1 MNMITIIPS
10 GRNDL
15 MEVEVT
21 GDYTKDDMKEFEKAF
36 HEKKTPNEDMNLLLV
51 VNDMDFSMKA
61 LKEDFLFGKD
71 HMHEFNKVAVVS
83 DKKLLEMGA
92 KIEDMMPNLEVK
104 HFDKDHHTDAVTWI
118 Q

>member
-1 MNMITIIPS
+1 MITIIPS

-15 MEVEVT
+15 LEVEVT
-21 GDYTKDDMKEFEKAF
+21 GDYTKDDMQQFEKAF

-83 DKKLLEMGA
+83 DKKWVEIGA
-92 KIEDMMPNLEVK
+92 KMEDTMPNLEVK
-104 HFDKDHHTDAVTWI
+104 HFDKNHHTDAVTWI

>member
-1 MNMITIIPS
+1 MITIIPS

-15 MEVEVT
+15 LEVEVT

-83 DKKLLEMGA
+83 DKKWVEIGA
-92 KIEDMMPNLEVK
+92 KMEDTMPDLEVK
-104 HFDKDHHTDAVTWI
+104 HFDKNHHTDAVTWI